1 MSSGRVRCPG
11 CRAEL
16 EVLGLDP
23 PERYR
28 ASGEC
33 WFRYGELSAYNF
45 GRAEATFLTQLAVDA
60 YGAQHAG
67 APSRHLTTAFSLV
80 GLYLA
85 TQRGYTGREVQLA
98 HMQLARQMA
107 HERWVWPSF
116 QVGEPRATFTVL
128 DVLAAQPRDVRDA
141 KIRAWAAAVWPTV
154 WKFCLARTTPV
165 GCRLLPRKPGLNV
178 FLSSSRSPTLG
189 P

>member
-11 CRAEL
+11 CEAET
-16 EVLGLDP
+16 EALGLDP

-33 WFRYGELSAYNF
+33 WSRYGELSAYNI
-45 GRAEATFLTQLAVDA
+45 GRAEATFLTQLAVDV

-67 APSRHLTTAFSLV
+67 PPSKLLTTAFSLI

-85 TQRGYTGREVQLA
+85 TQRGYTGRAVQLA

-107 HERWVWPSF
+107 HQRWGWPSF
-116 QVGEPRATFTVL
+116 QVEERRATFTVL
-128 DVLAAQPRDVRDA
+128 DVLAAQPGDARDA
-141 KIRAWAAAVWPTV
+141 RIGAWAAAVWASWPEQHQ
-154 WKFCLARTTPV
+154 WAADFCQVNLA
-165 GCRLLPRKPGLNV
+165 
-178 FLSSSRSPTLG
+178 
-189 P
+189 